1 MPQYLSKEQKENIF
15 KEFGGSDKNSGSV
28 EGQIALF
35 TERIK
40 GLSEHL
46 HQNQKDHS
54 CRRSLL
60 RLVGKRRKLLRY
72 LSQKDITKYREILQ
86 TLGIRK

>member
-1 MPQYLSKEQKENIF
+1 MAIYLGKEKMEEIF
-15 KEFGGSDKNSGSV
+15 AEHGGDAKNTGST

-35 TERIK
+35 TFRIGEMSK
-40 GLSEHL
+40 HL
-46 HQNQKDHS
+46 QSNQKDHS

-72 LSQKDITKYREILQ
+72 LEKTNITKYRGLIEKLEI
-86 TLGIRK
+86 RR

>member
-1 MPQYLSKEQKENIF
+1 MYLSTEKKAEIF
-15 KEFGGSDKNSGSV
+15 KKFGGDANNTGST

-35 TERIK
+35 TFRI
-40 GLSEHL
+40 SEMSKHL
-46 HQNQKDHS
+46 QKNQKDHS

-72 LSQKDITKYREILQ
+72 LSNTDITKYRALLEE
-86 TLGIRK
+86 LGIRK